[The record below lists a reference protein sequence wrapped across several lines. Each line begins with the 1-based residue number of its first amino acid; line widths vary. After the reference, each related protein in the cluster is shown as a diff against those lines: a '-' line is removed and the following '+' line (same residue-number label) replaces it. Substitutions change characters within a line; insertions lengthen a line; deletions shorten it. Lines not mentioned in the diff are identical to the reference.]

1 MKVMVGGKKI
11 NICEDGPSGEGPE
24 PLIVFV
30 HGAGGDSSVWESQAL
45 GLSGRWRVLRL
56 ELPGHGESEGEGEK
70 SIEAY
75 AEWVKAAVREIAGSD
90 GYVLAGHSMGG
101 AVTLHIAA
109 SEPAGLAGIVLAG
122 TGARLGV
129 TPLIFKALEDD
140 PEAFFQTIDRAAFGK
155 EASAEVK
162 DRLVERMRLCPVQ
175 VIYNDFVACDRF
187 DMIGRVGDISVPALV
202 ICGDQDR
209 LTPVHYSQYLYRE
222 IPGSRL
228 VLVEGAG
235 HMAAVEKPEEVNRAV
250 DDFLEG
256 LRSRS

>member
-1 MKVMVGGKKI
+1 
-11 NICEDGPSGEGPE
+11 
-24 PLIVFV
+24 
-30 HGAGGDSSVWESQAL
+30 
-45 GLSGRWRVLRL
+45 
-56 ELPGHGESEGEGEK
+56 
-70 SIEAY
+70 
-75 AEWVKAAVREIAGSD
+75 
-90 GYVLAGHSMGG
+90 MGG

-122 TGARLGV
+122 TGGRLRV

-187 DMIGRVGDISVPALV
+187 DMIGRLGDISVPALV